1 LKLDFVALVVD
12 DGESR
17 MWRVRRKSEQ
27 KERRWCHHFSE
38 WSDPIELNGSAYEI
52 MDGNYHWLF

>member
-1 LKLDFVALVVD
+1 
-12 DGESR
+12 